1 MNALTIN
8 ITQGS
13 VFSLIQ
19 FHISMIQQHKVCV
32 FVCMYVCLCVCMC
45 VRHVS
50 CACVCACM
58 YSVCYV
64 CTCVCVCVSVR
75 TMLYTHHTCMLDIC
89 SMHAHIWHAYVH
101 SYTCESVH
109 AHACVQLVCV
119 HAYTACPEVIYTS
132 VNQLY

>member
-1 MNALTIN
+1 MNTLTIN

-19 FHISMIQQHKVCV
+19 FHISMIQQHKVCVFV

-75 TMLYTHHTCMLDIC
+75 TMLYTHHTYMLDIC
-89 SMHAHIWHAYVH
+89 SMHTFGMHMYIAIHVKVCMHMHVCSQCVCMHTQHARKL
-101 SYTCESVH
+101 YTPV
-109 AHACVQLVCV
+109 
-119 HAYTACPEVIYTS
+119 
-132 VNQLY
+132 